1 MNKYNTLE
9 KILIY
14 SGILIFMTFILLPFV
29 EMFYASLRPLDH
41 LFRSPYQFY
50 SDDLSFWAYR
60 EMWNTVPMLGR
71 YIFNSFFLA
80 SSVAIITLIFV
91 IPAAY
96 SYARFKFPAKNT
108 SLYILLAINMFS
120 GAVLLIPLYKVLRTF
135 GLLNSYQAMIV
146 PGVAFLIPTSIW
158 LLKSYFEKIPIDLEE
173 AAFVDGASRV
183 QILRHIIAPLS
194 TPGLVVVGIYAFIGA
209 YAQQFLFAITFNQ
222 KKEYMPIPSGLYEFI
237 GYQSVKWN
245 EMMAASLVGIAPV
258 LLVFIFFVFL
268 DLNHEIKSLLITTA
282 KYAWDVD
289 STLLDFNRH

>member
-1 MNKYNTLE
+1 MDKFTFLQ
-9 KILIY
+9 KLLMY
-14 SGILIFMTFILLPFV
+14 SAIFVFMVFILLPFV

-41 LFRSPYQFY
+41 LFRSPYQFF

-80 SSVAIITLIFV
+80 SSVAILTLLFV

-96 SYARFKFPAKNT
+96 SYARFSFPFKNS

-222 KKEYMPIPSGLYEFI
+222 KKEFMPIPSGLYEFI

-258 LLVFIFFVFL
+258 LILFIFLQKYIVEGL
-268 DLNHEIKSLLITTA
+268 TA
-282 KYAWDVD
+282 GAVK
-289 STLLDFNRH
+289 N

>member
-1 MNKYNTLE
+1 MNKYNHFE

-14 SGILIFMTFILLPFV
+14 SGIFVFMTFILLPFV

-80 SSVAIITLIFV
+80 SCVAILTLIFV

-96 SYARFKFPAKNT
+96 SYARFKFPGKNT
-108 SLYILLAINMFS
+108 SLYLLLAINMFS
-120 GAVLLIPLYKVLRTF
+120 GAVILIPLYKLLRTL
-135 GLLNSYQAMIV
+135 GLLNSYQSMII

-173 AAFVDGASRV
+173 AAFVDGASRI

-194 TPGLVVVGIYAFIGA
+194 TPGLVVVGIYAFIGS

-222 KKEYMPIPSGLYEFI
+222 KKEYMPIPTGLYEFI

-245 EMMAASLVGIAPV
+245 EMMAAALVGILPV
-258 LLVFIFFVFL
+258 LLLFIFLQKYIVEGL
-268 DLNHEIKSLLITTA
+268 TA
-282 KYAWDVD
+282 GAVK
-289 STLLDFNRH
+289 N

>member
-1 MNKYNTLE
+1 MNKYTFLE
-9 KILIY
+9 KVFLYI
-14 SGILIFMTFILLPFV
+14 GILIFMTFILLPFA

-41 LFRSPYQFY
+41 LFRSPYQFF
-50 SDDLSFWAYR
+50 SDDLSFWAYG
-60 EMWNTVPMLGR
+60 EMWNTVPLLGR

-80 SSVAIITLIFV
+80 TCVAILTLFFV

-96 SYARFKFPAKNT
+96 SYARFNFPAKNS
-108 SLYILLAINMFS
+108 SLYLLLAINMFS
-120 GAVLLIPLYKVLRTF
+120 GAVLLIPLYKLLRTL

-209 YAQQFLFAITFNQ
+209 YAQQFLFAITFNS
-222 KKEYMPIPSGLYEFI
+222 KKEFMPIPAGLYEFI
-237 GYQSVKWN
+237 GYQTIKWN

-258 LLVFIFFVFL
+258 LIIFIFLQRYIVEGL
-268 DLNHEIKSLLITTA
+268 TA
-282 KYAWDVD
+282 GAVK
-289 STLLDFNRH
+289 N

>member
-1 MNKYNTLE
+1 MDKFTFLQ
-9 KILIY
+9 KLLMY
-14 SGILIFMTFILLPFV
+14 SAIFVFMTFILLPFV

-80 SSVAIITLIFV
+80 SSVAILTLLFV

-96 SYARFKFPAKNT
+96 SYARFNFPFKN
-108 SLYILLAINMFS
+108 SYLYILLAINMFS

-158 LLKSYFEKIPIDLEE
+158 LLKSYFEKIPVDLEE

-222 KKEYMPIPSGLYEFI
+222 KKEFMPIPSGLYEFI

-258 LLVFIFFVFL
+258 LILFIFLQKYIVEGL
-268 DLNHEIKSLLITTA
+268 TA
-282 KYAWDVD
+282 GAVK
-289 STLLDFNRH
+289 N

>member
-1 MNKYNTLE
+1 MNKYNTFE
-9 KILIY
+9 KIFIY

-80 SSVAIITLIFV
+80 TSVSVITLIFV

-108 SLYILLAINMFS
+108 SLYVLLAINMFS

-258 LLVFIFFVFL
+258 LLVFIFLQKYIVEGL
-268 DLNHEIKSLLITTA
+268 TA
-282 KYAWDVD
+282 GAVK
-289 STLLDFNRH
+289 N

>member
-1 MNKYNTLE
+1 MNKYNPFE

-14 SGILIFMTFILLPFV
+14 FGIFVFMTFILLPFV

-50 SDDLSFWAYR
+50 SDDLSFWAYQ

-80 SSVAIITLIFV
+80 SCVAILTLIFV

-96 SYARFKFPAKNT
+96 AYARFKFPAKNT
-108 SLYILLAINMFS
+108 SLYLLLAINMFS
-120 GAVLLIPLYKVLRTF
+120 GAVILIPLYKLLRTL
-135 GLLNSYQAMIV
+135 GLLNSYQSMII

-173 AAFVDGASRV
+173 AAFVDGASRI

-237 GYQSVKWN
+237 GYTTVKWN

-258 LLVFIFFVFL
+258 LIIFLFL
-268 DLNHEIKSLLITTA
+268 Q
-282 KYAWDVD
+282 KYIVAGLTSGAVK
-289 STLLDFNRH
+289 N

>member
-1 MNKYNTLE
+1 MDKFTFVQKLLMYLA
-9 KILIY
+9 IFV
-14 SGILIFMTFILLPFV
+14 FMTFILLPFV

-50 SDDLSFWAYR
+50 SDDLSFWAYS

-80 SSVAIITLIFV
+80 SSVAILTLLFV

-96 SYARFKFPAKNT
+96 SYARFNFPFKNS

-135 GLLNSYQAMIV
+135 GLLNTYQAMIV
-146 PGVAFLIPTSIW
+146 PGVAFLIPTAIW
-158 LLKSYFEKIPIDLEE
+158 LLKSYFEKIPVDLEE

-237 GYQSVKWN
+237 GYTTVKWN

-258 LLVFIFFVFL
+258 LIVFL
-268 DLNHEIKSLLITTA
+268 FLQ
-282 KYAWDVD
+282 KYIVEGLTSGAVK
-289 STLLDFNRH
+289 N

>member
-1 MNKYNTLE
+1 MDRYTFLE
-9 KILIY
+9 KFFIY
-14 SGILIFMTFILLPFV
+14 SAIFIFMTFILLPFV

-50 SDDLSFWAYR
+50 SDDLSFWAYS

-80 SSVAIITLIFV
+80 SSVAILTLLFV

-96 SYARFKFPAKNT
+96 SYARFNFPFKNS

-158 LLKSYFEKIPIDLEE
+158 LLKSYFEKIPIELEE
-173 AAFVDGASRV
+173 AAFMDGASRI
-183 QILRHIIAPLS
+183 QILRHIITPLS
-194 TPGLVVVGIYAFIGA
+194 APGLAVVGIYAFIGA
-209 YAQQFLFAITFNQ
+209 YAQQFLFAISFNHV
-222 KKEYMPIPSGLYEFI
+222 KEYMPIPAGLYEFI
-237 GYQSVKWN
+237 GYQSIKWN
-245 EMMAASLVGIAPV
+245 EMMAASLIGITPV
-258 LLVFIFFVFL
+258 LLVFLFL
-268 DLNHEIKSLLITTA
+268 QKYIVEGLTA
-282 KYAWDVD
+282 GAVK
-289 STLLDFNRH
+289 N

>member
-1 MNKYNTLE
+1 MNKYNTFE

-14 SGILIFMTFILLPFV
+14 SGILVFMTFILLPFV

-108 SLYILLAINMFS
+108 SLYVLLAINMFS

-258 LLVFIFFVFL
+258 LLVFIFLQKYIVEGL
-268 DLNHEIKSLLITTA
+268 TA
-282 KYAWDVD
+282 GAVK
-289 STLLDFNRH
+289 N

>member
-1 MNKYNTLE
+1 MNKYNTFE
-9 KILIY
+9 KIIIY
-14 SGILIFMTFILLPFV
+14 LGILVFMTFILLPFV

-80 SSVAIITLIFV
+80 TSVAVITLIFV

-108 SLYILLAINMFS
+108 SLYVLLAINMFS

-258 LLVFIFFVFL
+258 LLVFIFLQKYIVEGL
-268 DLNHEIKSLLITTA
+268 TA
-282 KYAWDVD
+282 GAVK
-289 STLLDFNRH
+289 N

>member
-1 MNKYNTLE
+1 MNKYNPFE

-14 SGILIFMTFILLPFV
+14 FGIFVFMTFILLPFI

-60 EMWNTVPMLGR
+60 EMWNTVPMLPR

-80 SSVAIITLIFV
+80 SVTSIITLLFV

-96 SYARFKFPAKNT
+96 SYARFKFPFKNS

-135 GLLNSYQAMIV
+135 GLLNTYQAMIV

-222 KKEYMPIPSGLYEFI
+222 KKEYMPIPTGLYEFI

-245 EMMAASLVGIAPV
+245 EMMAAALVGMLPV
-258 LLVFIFFVFL
+258 LLLFIFLQKYIVEGL
-268 DLNHEIKSLLITTA
+268 TA
-282 KYAWDVD
+282 GAVK
-289 STLLDFNRH
+289 N

>member
-1 MNKYNTLE
+1 MNKYNPFE

-14 SGILIFMTFILLPFV
+14 FGIFVFMTFILLPFI

-50 SDDLSFWAYR
+50 SDDLSFWAYQ

-80 SSVAIITLIFV
+80 SCVAILTLIFV

-96 SYARFKFPAKNT
+96 AYARFKFPAKNT

-120 GAVLLIPLYKVLRTF
+120 GAVILIPLYKLLRTL
-135 GLLNSYQAMIV
+135 GLLNSYQSMII
-146 PGVAFLIPTSIW
+146 PGVAFLIPTAIW

-245 EMMAASLVGIAPV
+245 EMMAAALVGMLPV
-258 LLVFIFFVFL
+258 LLLFVFL
-268 DLNHEIKSLLITTA
+268 QKYIVEGLTA
-282 KYAWDVD
+282 GAVK
-289 STLLDFNRH
+289 N

>member
-1 MNKYNTLE
+1 MNKYNTIE

-14 SGILIFMTFILLPFV
+14 SGILVFMTFILLPFV

-80 SSVAIITLIFV
+80 TSVAVITLIFV

-108 SLYILLAINMFS
+108 SLYVLLAINMFS

-258 LLVFIFFVFL
+258 LLVFIFLQKYIVEGL
-268 DLNHEIKSLLITTA
+268 TA
-282 KYAWDVD
+282 GAVK
-289 STLLDFNRH
+289 N

>member
-60 EMWNTVPMLGR
+60 EMWKTVPMLGR

-194 TPGLVVVGIYAFIGA
+194 TPGLVVVGIYAFIGS

-237 GYQSVKWN
+237 GYTTVKWN

-258 LLVFIFFVFL
+258 LIIFLFL
-268 DLNHEIKSLLITTA
+268 Q
-282 KYAWDVD
+282 KYIVAGLTSGAVK
-289 STLLDFNRH
+289 N

>member
-1 MNKYNTLE
+1 MNKYNPFE

-14 SGILIFMTFILLPFV
+14 FGIFVFMTFILLPFV

-80 SSVAIITLIFV
+80 SCVAILTLLFV

-96 SYARFKFPAKNT
+96 AYARFKFPAKNT

-120 GAVLLIPLYKVLRTF
+120 GAVILIPLYKLLRTL
-135 GLLNSYQAMIV
+135 GLLNSYQSMII

-222 KKEYMPIPSGLYEFI
+222 KKEYMPIPTGLYEFI

-245 EMMAASLVGIAPV
+245 EMMAAALVGMLPV
-258 LLVFIFFVFL
+258 LLLFIFLQKYIVEGL
-268 DLNHEIKSLLITTA
+268 TA
-282 KYAWDVD
+282 GAVK
-289 STLLDFNRH
+289 N

>member
-1 MNKYNTLE
+1 MNKYNPFE

-14 SGILIFMTFILLPFV
+14 FGIFVFMTFILLPFI

-50 SDDLSFWAYR
+50 SDDLSFWAYQ

-80 SSVAIITLIFV
+80 SCVAILTLIFV

-96 SYARFKFPAKNT
+96 AYARFKFPAKNT

-120 GAVLLIPLYKVLRTF
+120 GAVILIPLYKLLRTL
-135 GLLNSYQAMIV
+135 GLLNSYQSMII
-146 PGVAFLIPTSIW
+146 PGVAFLIPTAIW

-237 GYQSVKWN
+237 GYTTVKWN

-258 LLVFIFFVFL
+258 LIIFLFL
-268 DLNHEIKSLLITTA
+268 Q
-282 KYAWDVD
+282 KYIVAGLTSGAVK
-289 STLLDFNRH
+289 N

>member
-1 MNKYNTLE
+1 MNKYNPFE
-9 KILIY
+9 KIFIY
-14 SGILIFMTFILLPFV
+14 FGIFVFMTFILLPFV

-80 SSVAIITLIFV
+80 SCVAILTLIFV

-96 SYARFKFPAKNT
+96 AYARFKFPAKNM

-120 GAVLLIPLYKVLRTF
+120 GAVILIPLYKLLRTL
-135 GLLNSYQAMIV
+135 GLLNSYQSMII
-146 PGVAFLIPTSIW
+146 PGVAFLIPTAIW

-222 KKEYMPIPSGLYEFI
+222 KKEYMPIPTGLYEFI

-245 EMMAASLVGIAPV
+245 EMMAAALVGMLPV
-258 LLVFIFFVFL
+258 LLLFIFLQKYIVEGL
-268 DLNHEIKSLLITTA
+268 TA
-282 KYAWDVD
+282 GAVK
-289 STLLDFNRH
+289 N

>member
-1 MNKYNTLE
+1 MDRYTFLE
-9 KILIY
+9 KFLIY
-14 SGILIFMTFILLPFV
+14 SAIFIFMTFILLPFV

-80 SSVAIITLIFV
+80 SSVAILTLLFV

-96 SYARFKFPAKNT
+96 SYARFRFPFKNS

-135 GLLNSYQAMIV
+135 GLLNTYQAMIV
-146 PGVAFLIPTSIW
+146 PGVAFLIPTAIW

-194 TPGLVVVGIYAFIGA
+194 TPGLVVVGIYAFIGS

-237 GYQSVKWN
+237 GYTTVKWN

-258 LLVFIFFVFL
+258 LIIFLFL
-268 DLNHEIKSLLITTA
+268 Q
-282 KYAWDVD
+282 KYIVAGLTSGAVK
-289 STLLDFNRH
+289 N

>member
-1 MNKYNTLE
+1 MDKYNLYE
-9 KILIY
+9 KIILY
-14 SGILIFMTFILLPFV
+14 LGILVFMTFILLPFV

-60 EMWNTVPMLGR
+60 EMWKTVPMLGR

-108 SLYILLAINMFS
+108 SLYVLLAINMFS

-135 GLLNSYQAMIV
+135 GLLNTYQAMIV
-146 PGVAFLIPTSIW
+146 PGVAFLIPTAIW

-194 TPGLVVVGIYAFIGA
+194 TPGLVVVGIYAFIGS

-237 GYQSVKWN
+237 GYTTVKWN

-258 LLVFIFFVFL
+258 LIIFLFL
-268 DLNHEIKSLLITTA
+268 Q
-282 KYAWDVD
+282 KYIVAGLTSGAVK
-289 STLLDFNRH
+289 N

>member
-1 MNKYNTLE
+1 MDKFTFVQKL
-9 KILIY
+9 LMY
-14 SGILIFMTFILLPFV
+14 SAIFVFMTFILLPFV

-60 EMWNTVPMLGR
+60 EMWNTVPLLGR

-80 SSVAIITLIFV
+80 SSVAILTLLFV

-96 SYARFKFPAKNT
+96 SYARFSFPFKNT
-108 SLYILLAINMFS
+108 SLYVLLAINMFS
-120 GAVLLIPLYKVLRTF
+120 GAVLLIPLYKVLRTL

-158 LLKSYFEKIPIDLEE
+158 LLKSYFEKIPVDLEE

-222 KKEYMPIPSGLYEFI
+222 KKEFMPIPSGLYEFI
-237 GYQSVKWN
+237 GYTTVKWN

-258 LLVFIFFVFL
+258 LIVFL
-268 DLNHEIKSLLITTA
+268 FLQ
-282 KYAWDVD
+282 KYIVEGLTSGAVK
-289 STLLDFNRH
+289 N